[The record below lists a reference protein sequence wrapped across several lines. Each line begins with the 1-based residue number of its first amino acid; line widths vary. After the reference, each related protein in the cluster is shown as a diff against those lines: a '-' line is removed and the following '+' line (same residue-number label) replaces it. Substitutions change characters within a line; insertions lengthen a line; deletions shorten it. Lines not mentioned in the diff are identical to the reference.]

1 MNGDSTNLRQ
11 EFTTELESILE
22 SDKAY
27 GSNIQVLTYALKK
40 DVINGK
46 FKDSW
51 NNRVYEFIIDKDG
64 ISYKPAAKLDSFGAD
79 EVPLRFDAYSE
90 GYASL
95 FKDDRFDGKLT
106 GKRTQKPKC
115 GSSAYGCGFSC
126 IGVQKTCRISVSGG
140 KTGSVIGKER
150 LNKLIMMAGK
160 LYAEGNKG
168 GAALAS
174 AVANKITEE
183 RNKKASQLREE
194 KRQRIGQ
201 QQVKTATK
209 PQEKKPAKPKP
220 EPTKSTSDPTTN
232 PKTHSIKTQK
242 EFEDVMLH
250 VIDKVNK
257 EGKHDGLVPIHEARK
272 AVGEL
277 VSRDKFN
284 EFMRKMQSEETIIMS
299 GGELSGNSLEKTR
312 NSLAG
317 ASGEIR
323 YHVRLTPKAEE
334 GLNTLNATRRNKI
347 NEELKDRPELDP
359 LGSAR
364 QYTKGSEIKS
374 QKAFNEVTEKVFN
387 TLNEEFNYFGLVP
400 ITKIKEVLKDR
411 VSKNNL
417 NTMLL
422 GFHDNDKHQLI
433 GHGTLP
439 IPLELIDGEIKTALG
454 SKRHYIMKINS

>member
-1 MNGDSTNLRQ
+1 MSDDSTNLRQ
-11 EFTTELESILE
+11 EFVTELESILE
-22 SDKAY
+22 SDEAY
-27 GSNIQVLTYALKK
+27 GSNLQILTYALKE
-40 DVINGK
+40 DVVNGK

-51 NNRVYEFIIDKDG
+51 NTRVYEFIIDIDG
-64 ISYKPAAKLDSFGAD
+64 ISYKPAAKLDSFSAD
-79 EVPLRFDAYSE
+79 ERPVRFDSYSE

-95 FKDDRFDGKLT
+95 FVDVRFDGKLT
-106 GKRTQKPKC
+106 GKRTKKPKC
-115 GSSAYGCGFSC
+115 GVEAFGCGYSC
-126 IGVQKTCRISVSGG
+126 IGLLKTCRIPPSGG
-140 KTGSVIGKER
+140 KSAIGKER
-150 LNKLIMMAGK
+150 LNKLIAKAGK
-160 LYAEGNKG
+160 LYAEGNQG
-168 GAALAS
+168 GAVAS
-174 AVANKITEE
+174 SVAANKITDE
-183 RNKKASQLREE
+183 RSKKAGQLREE
-194 KRQRIGQ
+194 RRQKIKQ

-209 PQEKKPAKPKP
+209 TQEKQPAKLKP
-220 EPTKSTSDPTTN
+220 EPTTN

-257 EGKHDGLVPIHEARK
+257 EGKHDGLVPIYEARK

-284 EFMRKMQSEETIIMS
+284 EFMRKMQSEETITMS
-299 GGELSGNSLEKTR
+299 GGELSGNTLEKTR

-334 GLNTLNATRRNKI
+334 SLNTLNATQRNKI
-347 NEELKDRPELDP
+347 NEKLKNRPELDP

-364 QYTKGSEIKS
+364 QYAKRGEIKS
-374 QKAFNEVTEKVFN
+374 QKTFNEVTEKVFN

-411 VSKNNL
+411 VSKNDL
-417 NTMLL
+417 NEMLL
-422 GFHDNDKHQLI
+422 NFHDNDKHQLI

-439 IPLELIDGEIKTALG
+439 IPPELVDGEVKTALG
-454 SKRHYIMKINS
+454 SRRHYIMKVNS